1 MLGFVYFKDQ
11 GRRMPSS
18 QETIIKVSTNVG
30 IIFGQVFF
38 GSLADVVG
46 RKRMY
51 GIELTIAILATIGQA
66 FSSASSS
73 FSITSLLALWRI
85 FVRSSPPSLHLP
97 SALPELIPAR
107 WESVSGAT
115 TPCPAS

>member
-1 MLGFVYFKDQ
+1 MLGFVYFKDNE
-11 GRRMPSS
+11 RRMPSG

-30 IIFGQVFF
+30 IIFGQIFF
-38 GSLADVVG
+38 GWLADVVG

-85 FVRSSPPSLHLP
+85 FVRSPPPSL
-97 SALPELIPAR
+97 PELLGMLIPAR
-107 WESVSGAT
+107 WESVWGAIILY
-115 TPCPAS
+115 PA